1 MNLRP
6 KRPEEPDINLVSLID
21 VVFMLLIFFML
32 TTTFKD
38 DGRLRLTLPEADA
51 EPTRAEEIELTEV
64 IIDRAGH
71 FYVDKVRVVT
81 DDVATLKKALV
92 GAVGAE
98 RERPLV
104 IKADADTPHRSVMR
118 ALDAATQLGITRVAF
133 AANQTEAG
141 E

>member
-71 FYVDKVRVVT
+71 FYVDKERVVT

-133 AANQTEAG
+133 AANQTEGG